1 MMSIFG
7 AAAGLFEPGALE
19 RIRKDLPLYLFAG
32 DRDPLNGGLT
42 FLTPLV
48 DRYRAAGIRDVSTD
62 FYAGGRHEMLNET
75 NREEV
80 VSRLLGWIEGLL

>member
-1 MMSIFG
+1 
-7 AAAGLFEPGALE
+7 LFEPGALE

-32 DRDPLNGGLT
+32 DRDPLNGGLA

-48 DRYRAAGIRDVSTD
+48 DRYRAAGISDVSAD

-75 NREEV
+75 NHEEV
-80 VSRLLGWIEGLL
+80 VSRLLGWIEGRL